1 MRILLV
7 SAYLSHPAA
16 MQAGRSDPYYL
27 IKELGKHHEVHYLS
41 FANPAELEYIE
52 PVRSGVVS
60 LSFIVTPDT
69 WQQRFSNELH
79 GLRRNP
85 LLIGRR
91 SNYELRYKMT
101 EIIDRYDID
110 LVQFEW
116 AEAAQFLNSITRLNR
131 QRTAIGQR
139 NVRVILDE
147 GEIAFQ
153 VLEDEWR
160 AARNPLA
167 KMEAWRRYEEM
178 QRRELAWCRGMDG
191 ILTRTPAERDLLL
204 SHLPHGPSMHVLVP
218 YLDEARLSTLPT
230 APHEP
235 ALLVIEGSLTSN
247 LLWFYKQIYPQIKEQ
262 LPGVSSI
269 VVGNSESRQ
278 VQSLAESDTSIRLA
292 CTPEQIYDA
301 YASGSAFIAP
311 AQISVPLNYIL
322 GAMVAGRPVI
332 TTTLANRTIG
342 APVGEALLRADTP
355 EQIVA
360 HLKTVQN
367 DRLYRERLVAGARS
381 FVADS
386 FQYTASLTGL
396 EYFYTEVM
404 ENTKL

>member
-1 MRILLV
+1 
-7 SAYLSHPAA
+7 

-41 FANPAELEYIE
+41 FASPAELEYIE
-52 PVRSGVVS
+52 PVRSAVVS
-60 LSFIVTPDT
+60 LSVIVTPDT

-191 ILTRTPAERDLLL
+191 ILTRT
-204 SHLPHGPSMHVLVP
+204 
-218 YLDEARLSTLPT
+218 
-230 APHEP
+230 
-235 ALLVIEGSLTSN
+235 
-247 LLWFYKQIYPQIKEQ
+247 
-262 LPGVSSI
+262 
-269 VVGNSESRQ
+269 
-278 VQSLAESDTSIRLA
+278 
-292 CTPEQIYDA
+292 
-301 YASGSAFIAP
+301 
-311 AQISVPLNYIL
+311 
-322 GAMVAGRPVI
+322 
-332 TTTLANRTIG
+332 
-342 APVGEALLRADTP
+342 
-355 EQIVA
+355 
-360 HLKTVQN
+360 
-367 DRLYRERLVAGARS
+367 
-381 FVADS
+381 
-386 FQYTASLTGL
+386 
-396 EYFYTEVM
+396 
-404 ENTKL
+404 